1 LSTAGSSSAPSIPTT
16 AVEKTPLGV
25 LSDDELR
32 QLLVLLDRATPTD

>member
-1 LSTAGSSSAPSIPTT
+1 VRA

-32 QLLVLLDRATPTD
+32 QLLDLLGRAVPAD